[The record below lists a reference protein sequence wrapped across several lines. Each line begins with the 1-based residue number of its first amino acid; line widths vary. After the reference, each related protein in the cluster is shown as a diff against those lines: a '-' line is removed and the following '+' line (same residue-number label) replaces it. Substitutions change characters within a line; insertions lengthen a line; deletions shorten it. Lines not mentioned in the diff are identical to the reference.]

1 MTVANEAL
9 NGLLNHAPVLD
20 SARDYICISFL
31 FPRNFFCTALITRN
45 GGGARRFPHGP
56 NFAASNVYVVRFID
70 SVSACGRLLET
81 AGLRLSKR
89 DQMLQFE
96 RILCPVAF
104 DPNSLVALR
113 LASELAQE
121 RKATLYLLHVVAI
134 PPGPEVALSFDK
146 MEAAARTK
154 LERLA
159 REKVDGKARYEIEV
173 MTGDP
178 GVEVLQAA
186 TRLGANLIVMATHGR
201 RGLGHFVL
209 GSVTERVVR
218 EAPCPVLT
226 VRPKAPAAKSSPTR
240 RAKKRSA

>member
-1 MTVANEAL
+1 M
-9 NGLLNHAPVLD
+9 
-20 SARDYICISFL
+20 
-31 FPRNFFCTALITRN
+31 
-45 GGGARRFPHGP
+45 RRFPHGP

-70 SVSACGRLLET
+70 SASGCGRLLET

-113 LASELAQE
+113 LALELAQE

-134 PPGPEVALSFDK
+134 PPGPEVALPFDK

-154 LERLA
+154 LARLA
-159 REKVDGKARYEIEV
+159 RGKVNGKARYEIEV

-186 TRLGANLIVMATHGR
+186 KRLGANLIVMATNGR
-201 RGLGHFVL
+201 RGLRHFVL

-226 VRPKAPAAKSSPTR
+226 VRPKTPAAKSSPTR
-240 RAKKRSA
+240 RVKKRPA